1 MDGLSEAVRVLEAE
15 GWLWVEPFKVSKPA
29 IAKRLTLM
37 SAEGSRYNR
46 GGFIELGEYPRWFS
60 GEMNADPLTIER

>member
-1 MDGLSEAVRVLEAE
+1 
-15 GWLWVEPFKVSKPA
+15 
-29 IAKRLTLM
+29 M

>member
-1 MDGLSEAVRVLEAE
+1 MQILPYIVLRA
-15 GWLWVEPFKVSKPA
+15 GGA
-29 IAKRLTLM
+29 IPIIFTLM